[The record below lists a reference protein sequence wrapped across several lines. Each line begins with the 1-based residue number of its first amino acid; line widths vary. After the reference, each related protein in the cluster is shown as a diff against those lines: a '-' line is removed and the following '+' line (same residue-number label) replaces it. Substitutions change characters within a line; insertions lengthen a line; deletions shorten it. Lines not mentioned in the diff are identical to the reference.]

1 MCEVMQQIS
10 TSAPT
15 SDSLSPGWSSTI
27 YITQS
32 HKMEERTHTD
42 PDRVRMSRLVQK
54 QVKRTLLRGHIWC
67 PPVQWRSGSQEA
79 TKTPSQTFCEEL
91 LCNSSRLLDNSLR
104 WRLKIKTLDFIY
116 CDIQLALKK
125 TTKTDRPPVKQSF
138 YNCNIIVKP

>member
-125 TTKTDRPPVKQSF
+125 TTITDRPPVKQ
-138 YNCNIIVKP
+138 